1 MAKKSSKKKMA
12 KSTKTTKKFT
22 AKKAAP
28 TRAVMAK
35 AIKLPKRRDASRP
48 RNSSTLS
55 YTFSEFVEN
64 VKDFC
69 GLPKRSE
76 AKEICEDLAAF
87 IRDSLRKGYK
97 IPLLGLGKLYVRQS
111 KARMG
116 RNPQTGE
123 MVHIPARKR
132 VRFTAAKALK
142 EAVL

>member
-1 MAKKSSKKKMA
+1 MAKKPAKKKWGKPTKKA
-12 KSTKTTKKFT
+12 ATKKTTKTKTMT
-22 AKKAAP
+22 AKP
-28 TRAVMAK
+28 
-35 AIKLPKRRDASRP
+35 IKLPKKREASRP
-48 RNSSTLS
+48 RNTQTLS

-76 AKEICEDLAAF
+76 AKEICEDIANF
-87 IRDSLRKGYK
+87 IKDSLRRGYK

-132 VRFTAAKALK
+132 VRFSAAKALK